1 MKDEAPF
8 DSPAYKNYKALVD
21 KEREQIDASGLT
33 EYLYRLGYKIDNVLS
48 KIISQLDT
56 IIKEDSEGE
65 NDKKID
71 WLCVLCY
78 HWNGGNYSLK

>member
-1 MKDEAPF
+1 MYRKSFPTNSQLTMKDEAPF

-56 IIKEDSEGE
+56 VLEE
-65 NDKKID
+65 DKK
-71 WLCVLCY
+71 
-78 HWNGGNYSLK
+78 H